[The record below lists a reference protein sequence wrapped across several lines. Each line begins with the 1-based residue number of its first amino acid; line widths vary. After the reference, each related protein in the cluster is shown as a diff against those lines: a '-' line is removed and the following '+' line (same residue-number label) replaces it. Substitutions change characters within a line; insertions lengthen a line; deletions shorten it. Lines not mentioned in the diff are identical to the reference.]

1 MKLIEK
7 EVEPD
12 VTHWMLDFRVD
23 RMLKLPKLVQKRR
36 GWLFDKKLSL
46 SC

>member
-12 VTHWMLDFRVD
+12 VTHWLLDFRVD
-23 RMLKLPKLVQKRR
+23 RMLKLPKLVQKEEVGCLIRN
-36 GWLFDKKLSL
+36 
-46 SC
+46 